1 MITFS
6 RFHHVF
12 QLLKKY
18 PPPISMNHDMSNNI
32 FSIDPLSDVASDI
45 QLLKPTTKYTLEQT
59 TVLVEC
65 KGLTFFSTKPAGCCI
80 SLDMTQRKK
89 LLEGMG

>member
-12 QLLKKY
+12 QLLKKN

-32 FSIDPLSDVASDI
+32 LSIDPLSDVASDI

-59 TVLVEC
+59 TQLLF
-65 KGLTFFSTKPAGCCI
+65 LTIHQHRFAAASFPFSRTV
-80 SLDMTQRKK
+80 R
-89 LLEGMG
+89 